1 MHIRKI
7 LGVSSLAILC
17 IAPNRAFTMSVALS
31 PSAPSPAPVGT
42 VVTWTADIADAGP
55 GTAWYRFRVRGA
67 GEEPRTIKDFG
78 PSNSFDWTASDYDG
92 SFQIE
97 VTARNL
103 DTGESTTASQ
113 VFEMNSRVPAGGD
126 PLISPTTHPL
136 VFLYSA
142 PACPAGSRMQVEF
155 RLAEGGAVQRTPF
168 RDCRPGSSV
177 NFYIAG
183 LRAETQYTARHVL
196 ETGSDVQRGARMTF
210 TTGAPPDSLS
220 IHTVVNGPPPVIA
233 EAFLLEATLF
243 SNPVATDIE
252 GNVVWY
258 YPSTISFL
266 TRPSGDGR
274 FFGIMQVPAAD
285 QSQQVIREFDLT
297 GMTVRE
303 TNAARINEQLAAM
316 GRRPI
321 GGFHHEARVL
331 PGGRIVTLAS
341 VEQILNGVQGPD
353 PVNIVGDMILVLDS
367 NLQVLWAWDA
377 FDHLDVTRK
386 ATLDDHCSPGSCP
399 PLYLDRI
406 GNDWLHGNSVQLTP
420 DGNFLYSA
428 RSQDWVIK
436 IEYQNGNGGGNVI
449 WRLGKDGD
457 FQFISA
463 DPYPWFS
470 HQHDPQVL
478 ADNVSLLLFDNGNVR
493 NADNPAANSR
503 GQLIYLDETN
513 RTATLILNADLGFYS
528 FALGSAQALGD
539 GNYHF
544 ETGFLSDATS
554 MAMEVDPDGN
564 SVYSLHGTA
573 PAYRSFRMRDLY
585 TP

>member
-1 MHIRKI
+1 
-7 LGVSSLAILC
+7 
-17 IAPNRAFTMSVALS
+17 MSVALS

-42 VVTWTADIADAGP
+42 VVTWTAGLADAGE
-55 GTAWYRFRVRGA
+55 GTTWFRFRVRRA
-67 GEEPRTIKDFG
+67 GEEPRTIQDFG
-78 PSNSFDWTASDYDG
+78 PLNSFDWTASDYDG
-92 SFQIE
+92 AFQIE

-113 VFEMNSRVPAGGD
+113 VFEMISRVAAGGN
-126 PLISPTTHPL
+126 PRISPTAHPL
-136 VFLYSA
+136 VLLYSA

-155 RLAEGGAVQRTPF
+155 RPADGGAVQRTPF

-183 LRAETQYTARHVL
+183 LRAETQYVARHVL
-196 ETGSDVQRGARMTF
+196 ETGSGVERGARMTF
-210 TTGAPPDSLS
+210 TTGALPDSLTT
-220 IHTVVNGPPPVIA
+220 HTLVNGPPPVIA
-233 EAFLLEATLF
+233 EGVLLEATLF
-243 SNPVATDIE
+243 SSPVATDIE

-266 TRPSGDGR
+266 TRPSGGGR

-285 QSQQVIREFDLT
+285 QSLQVIREFDLT
-297 GMTVRE
+297 GMTVRQ

-316 GRRPI
+316 RMRPI

-331 PGGRIVTLAS
+331 PDGRILTLAS
-341 VEQILNGVQGPD
+341 VEQILSGVQGPD
-353 PVNIVGDMILVLDS
+353 PVNIVGDMILVLDP
-367 NLQVLWAWDA
+367 NLQVVWAWDA
-377 FDHLDVTRK
+377 FDHLDLSRK
-386 ATLDDHCSPGSCP
+386 ATLDDRCSPGSCP
-399 PLYLDRI
+399 PLYLDNT

-420 DGNFLYSA
+420 DGNLLYSA

-436 IEYQNGNGGGNVI
+436 IEYQNGNGGGNVM

-457 FQFISA
+457 FRFISQ

-478 ADNVSLLLFDNGNVR
+478 ADNASLLLFDNGNVR
-493 NADNPAANSR
+493 NADDPAANSR

-513 RTATLILNADLGFYS
+513 RTASLMLNADLGFYS

-554 MAMEVDPDGN
+554 MAMEVDPNGN
-564 SVYSLHGTA
+564 PVYSLRGTS